1 MAGMSRGI
9 IVRTNEVYKLLDIYI
24 HFFVKRILALKENYT
39 VLALKE
45 NYTVLALKENYTV
58 LALKENYT
66 VLALKGLNILAQ
78 GEALCY
84 VYLFKI

>member
-1 MAGMSRGI
+1 MSRGI

-45 NYTVLALKENYTV
+45 NYTVLALK
-58 LALKENYT
+58 
-66 VLALKGLNILAQ
+66 GLNILAQ